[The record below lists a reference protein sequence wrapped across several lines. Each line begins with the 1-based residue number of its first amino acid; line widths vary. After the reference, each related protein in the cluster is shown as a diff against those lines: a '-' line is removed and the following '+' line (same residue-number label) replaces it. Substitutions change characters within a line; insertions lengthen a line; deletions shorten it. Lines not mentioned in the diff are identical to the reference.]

1 MLKYVFN
8 QSFKI
13 WTVFLLQWHCCED
26 AELEDIYLKPFLISL
41 FQDMDELLSAIRET
55 QVLQTSTQVTRN
67 APDQDYLT
75 WNWDLISLILEVCS
89 VIGKRKNIIC
99 CAFFLCNVLLQMM
112 SLLVVYHFEKHKL
125 FCKSIWVT
133 PNKRTSRGM
142 VCRVKDRLH

>member
-1 MLKYVFN
+1 
-8 QSFKI
+8 
-13 WTVFLLQWHCCED
+13 
-26 AELEDIYLKPFLISL
+26 
-41 FQDMDELLSAIRET
+41 MDELLSAIRET

-112 SLLVVYHFEKHKL
+112 SLLVVYHFI
-125 FCKSIWVT
+125 KSINCFAKVFELLLIKGLVEEWFAE
-133 PNKRTSRGM
+133 
-142 VCRVKDRLH
+142 